1 MGSDVRLSTGRVLCV
16 YGGQQ
21 GSMEVVGSYCAMSTK
36 KTVWWKFGVLLEM
49 NKYELIS
56 G

>member
-21 GSMEVVGSYCAMSTK
+21 GGMEVVRSYRAMPTK
-36 KTVWWKFGVLLEM
+36 KTACSKFGVPLEI
-49 NKYELIS
+49 NK
-56 G
+56 